1 MAMNP
6 SIPAARVYAKAM
18 IDIGEETGELPRIYD
33 DLMAL
38 VKMYREDTTFRA
50 FFTSPR
56 IDPARK
62 YAVLKEAL
70 GEAVCRPVLGLLS
83 VMIRKRREL
92 LLDNVADQFTRFKDL
107 AEGKVHV
114 FVRTARALS
123 DEQKEAIRGRV
134 EAKTGKSAVLH
145 ETVEPELIGGT
156 IVRVGDTVVDGSLRR
171 RLDGLRK
178 SLTAKERMF

>member
-1 MAMNP
+1 MALNP
-6 SIPAARVYAKAM
+6 SVPAARVYAKAL
-18 IDIGEETGELPRIYD
+18 IDIGEETGELPRVYD

-38 VKMYREDTTFRA
+38 VKMYEEDATFRA

-56 IDPARK
+56 IEPERK
-62 YAVLKEAL
+62 YEILKEAL
-70 GEAVCRPVLGLLS
+70 GEAVCRPVLGLLK

-92 LLDNVADQFTRFKDL
+92 LLDNIADQFARFKDL

-114 FVRTARALS
+114 FVRTARPLP
-123 DEQKEAIRGRV
+123 DDQKEAIRGRV
-134 EAKTGKSAVLH
+134 ETRTGKSAVLH
-145 ETVEPELIGGT
+145 ESVEPELLGGT

-171 RLDGLRK
+171 RLSGLKK